1 MENELVLDQVGKTFE
16 DGSLVL
22 KDIDL
27 RLAQGTK
34 LSVLGPSGSGKT
46 TLLRLIAGLE
56 TPDSGNIFFDGQRIN
71 DLPPHKRQ
79 FGMMFQEF
87 ALFPHM
93 NVFDNI
99 GYGLRM
105 KGLSRDRIQARV
117 RQMLALTGLSNFAK
131 RQVDALSG
139 GERQRVA
146 LARALAPEPRLLML
160 DEPLSSLD
168 RVLRKRLLAELTA
181 ILSRL
186 NITTL
191 FVTHDHEEAFAAG
204 SRVIIMN
211 QGRIEQAGTPGE
223 LVQSPKNQWVR
234 EFLGL

>member
-1 MENELVLDQVGKTFE
+1 MENELVLDQVGKTFD

-22 KDIDL
+22 RNIDL

-56 TPDSGNIFFDGQRIN
+56 TPDSGNIFFVGQRIN
-71 DLPPHKRQ
+71 DLPPHQRR

-105 KGLSRDRIQARV
+105 KGFSRERIQVRV
-117 RQMLALTGLSNFAK
+117 KEMLALTGLSGFEK

-211 QGRIEQAGTPGE
+211 QGSIEQAGRPDE

-234 EFLGL
+234 GFLGL

>member
-1 MENELVLDQVGKTFE
+1 M
-16 DGSLVL
+16 
-22 KDIDL
+22 
-27 RLAQGTK
+27 
-34 LSVLGPSGSGKT
+34 
-46 TLLRLIAGLE
+46 
-56 TPDSGNIFFDGQRIN
+56 
-71 DLPPHKRQ
+71 
-79 FGMMFQEF
+79 
-87 ALFPHM
+87 
-93 NVFDNI
+93 
-99 GYGLRM
+99 
-105 KGLSRDRIQARV
+105 
-117 RQMLALTGLSNFAK
+117 
-131 RQVDALSG
+131 
-139 GERQRVA
+139 
-146 LARALAPEPRLLML
+146 APEPRLLML

-211 QGRIEQAGTPGE
+211 QGSIEQAGRPEE

>member
-1 MENELVLDQVGKTFE
+1 MENELVLDQVGKTFD

-71 DLPPHKRQ
+71 DLPPHQRR

-105 KGLSRDRIQARV
+105 KGFSRDRISSRV
-117 RQMLALTGLSNFAK
+117 KEMLALTGLSGFEK

-211 QGRIEQAGTPGE
+211 QGSIEQAGTPGE